1 MVDVHRDTRP
11 LPLQIR
17 DEIFQMLEEEAYQ
30 VGDRIP
36 SEHELAERLKVSRPT
51 LREALKMLEEEHI
64 LYCKHGRGRFLAR
77 DSSSIYESITRLRS
91 VTDMMQE
98 RFLLAQA
105 RVLSLREEPAGEAIG
120 TQLAIK
126 ANAPIV
132 ILERIRLAKREP
144 LIYSLDIFPRA
155 IVKGPLKPKE
165 FEGSLFDIM
174 EQHWN
179 VYVDYAQTTISAVR
193 LDSDL
198 SNKIAL
204 PPDLP
209 WILLEQVHYTAGQE
223 PVLYSKDYHRGDRFT
238 FHVVRRHY

>member
-1 MVDVHRDTRP
+1 
-11 LPLQIR
+11 
-17 DEIFQMLEEEAYQ
+17 MLEEEPYQ

-36 SEHELAERLKVSRPT
+36 SEHELTKRLKVSRPT
-51 LREALKMLEEEHI
+51 LREALKILEEEHV

-77 DSSSIYESITRLRS
+77 DTSSIYESITRLRS

-105 RVLSLREEPAGEAIG
+105 QVLSLREEPASEAVA
-120 TQLAIK
+120 TPLRIK
-126 ANAPIV
+126 VDVPIV
-132 ILERIRLAKREP
+132 ILERIRLAKRKP

-155 IVKGPLKPKE
+155 IVKGPLEPEE

-174 EQHWN
+174 EERWN
-179 VYVDYAQTTISAVR
+179 VYVDYAQTTISAVQ

-198 SNKIAL
+198 SKEIAL

-209 WILLEQVHYTAGQE
+209 WILLEQVHYTAYHE
-223 PVLYSKDYHRGDRFT
+223 PVLYSKDYHRGDRFA
-238 FHVVRRHY
+238 FHVLRRHH

>member
-1 MVDVHRDTRP
+1 LVDVRDTRP

-17 DEIFQMLEEEAYQ
+17 DEIFQMIEEEAYQ

-105 RVLSLREEPAGEAIG
+105 QVLSLRQEPAGEAIG
-120 TQLAIK
+120 TQLGIK

-132 ILERIRLAKREP
+132 ILERIRLAKWEP

-155 IVKGPLKPKE
+155 IVKGPLKPEE
-165 FEGSLFDIM
+165 FERSLFDIM
-174 EQHWN
+174 EERWD

-198 SNKIAL
+198 SKEIAL
-204 PPDLP
+204 PPDLS
-209 WILLEQVHYTAGQE
+209 WILLEQIHYTAGQE